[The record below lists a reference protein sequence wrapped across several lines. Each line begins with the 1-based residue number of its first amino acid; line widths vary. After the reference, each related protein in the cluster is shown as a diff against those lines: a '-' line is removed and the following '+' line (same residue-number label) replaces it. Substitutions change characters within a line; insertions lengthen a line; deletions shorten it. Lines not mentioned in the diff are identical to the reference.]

1 MCYWF
6 AMSKFFAP
14 NIDNRGRLV
23 RGIAGGMMLIGGGV
37 AVFFIWWL
45 GAILLA
51 SAAFVLFE
59 AIRGWCGLRACGI
72 KTRL

>member
-1 MCYWF
+1 
-6 AMSKFFAP
+6 MSKLFAP

-23 RGIAGGMMLIGGGV
+23 RGIMGILLLVGGLFAICTML
-37 AVFFIWWL
+37 WL
-45 GAILLA
+45 GLVLLG

-72 KTRL
+72 KTKL

>member
-1 MCYWF
+1 M
-6 AMSKFFAP
+6 AKLFAP

-23 RGIAGGMMLIGGGV
+23 RGIIGIVLLVGGLV
-37 AVFFIWWL
+37 AVFFLWWL
-45 GAILLA
+45 GLILLA

-72 KTRL
+72 KTKL

>member
-1 MCYWF
+1 M
-6 AMSKFFAP
+6 AKLFAP

-23 RGIAGGMMLIGGGV
+23 RGIMGTLLLVGGV
-37 AVFFIWWL
+37 ISVFSVLWL
-45 GAILLA
+45 GLVLLA

-72 KTRL
+72 KTKL

>member
-1 MCYWF
+1 M
-6 AMSKFFAP
+6 AKLFAP

-23 RGIAGGMMLIGGGV
+23 RGIMGTLLLVGGV
-37 AVFFIWWL
+37 ISAFSVLWL
-45 GAILLA
+45 GLVLLA

-72 KTRL
+72 KTKL